1 MSGVTCSH
9 ALVANAHAQIVTNQ
23 NNMPSGVAAMIVVPE
38 VTGQGE
44 NSVLVTACDDK
55 ALKLWMMPTFDKRGI
70 LASRAGHSDVARC
83 LAKGPGNSF
92 FSGAMDNTIIVWEF
106 MGGP

>member
-1 MSGVTCSH
+1 
-9 ALVANAHAQIVTNQ
+9 
-23 NNMPSGVAAMIVVPE
+23 MIVVPE